1 MNAMFGVLLNDA
13 TQAQR
18 RSRARA
24 QRESRRRGRRRPR

>member
-18 RSRARA
+18 RKRRQ
-24 QRESRRRGRRRPR
+24 QRESRLRGERRAA

>member
-18 RSRARA
+18 RRRIKT
-24 QRESRRRGRRRPR
+24 QRESRRRGQRRPR